1 MNPNILMLD
10 EVSML
15 LDELTEQLVFVGGA
29 TTVLFITDPAVTNIR
44 PTKDVDVI
52 VEVAS
57 YTKYA
62 RLEALLREKGFNQR
76 IRSDEPICRWN
87 VGAVIVDFMPTDT
100 KILGFSN
107 RWYPEVINNYTLQV
121 MPSGKSIKVV
131 TPPYFLGTKIDAYL
145 GRGGGDFIMSHDIED
160 IVTVIDGRPELPREV
175 RDAPKKLK

>member
-57 YTKYA
+57 YTK
-62 RLEALLREKGFNQR
+62 
-76 IRSDEPICRWN
+76 
-87 VGAVIVDFMPTDT
+87 
-100 KILGFSN
+100 
-107 RWYPEVINNYTLQV
+107 
-121 MPSGKSIKVV
+121 
-131 TPPYFLGTKIDAYL
+131 
-145 GRGGGDFIMSHDIED
+145 
-160 IVTVIDGRPELPREV
+160 
-175 RDAPKKLK
+175 